1 MQEDERTDSL
11 CRKAVKHIVAR
22 LTDPNAPRP
31 AELGGDS
38 GAQEP
43 FEVVVPAHLQDLQEG
58 DLPENQRVAVLDQI
72 AVFREAS
79 ARRDREK
86 KRVEDERDRYKQAQ
100 NMDSRTADYGYGNS
114 RGLQQQTKQ
123 RQWGS
128 PQNQTQTP
136 QAERNGRARD
146 PQGYDS
152 PVNFVKAQTV
162 ESKEQSARTDE
173 EEEMMRQ
180 QRKIRERDEAL
191 REVRLVSNPL
201 QRLGARRLW
210 LLTMLQKERRVES
223 QEWKRVDGLNRELA
237 ARKSHAE
244 WEERH
249 RAKLE
254 DELRHWDDDEKEER
268 GKELFYVDR
277 SV

>member
-1 MQEDERTDSL
+1 MQDDERQDSL
-11 CRKAVKHIVAR
+11 CRKAIKHIVAR

-31 AELGGDS
+31 AELGEE

-86 KRVEDERDRYKQAQ
+86 KKVEDERDRYKQAQ
-100 NMDSRTADYGYGNS
+100 GMDSRTADYGYGSN
-114 RGLQQQTKQ
+114 RALQQQTRKE

-128 PQNQTQTP
+128 PHNQTQTP
-136 QAERNGRARD
+136 QAERNGRGKD

-152 PVNFVKAQTV
+152 PVNFVKAQAV

-173 EEEMMRQ
+173 EEEMLRQ
-180 QRKIRERDEAL
+180 QRRIRERDDAL
-191 REVRLVSNPL
+191 REVC
-201 QRLGARRLW
+201 
-210 LLTMLQKERRVES
+210 
-223 QEWKRVDGLNRELA
+223 
-237 ARKSHAE
+237 
-244 WEERH
+244 
-249 RAKLE
+249 
-254 DELRHWDDDEKEER
+254 LRSSISD
-268 GKELFYVDR
+268 VI
-277 SV
+277 